1 MSKRKRKRD
10 GESDSRELLP
20 YSPRMS
26 RSATPPYSPEYSPSG
41 VLLEMSG
48 MLSEQAKKL
57 ERMALLRR
65 EKHVQLTS
73 ATALSPSA
81 SSRSFNDV
89 DVDGV

>member
-10 GESDSRELLP
+10 ESDSRELLP
-20 YSPRMS
+20 YSPPLS

-48 MLSEQAKKL
+48 MLSEQVKKL

-65 EKHVQLTS
+65 ERHVQLTS
-73 ATALSPSA
+73 VTALSPSA